1 MIVFL
6 ERNFLYFCMN
16 GLLIGRFQPF
26 HLGHLEAL
34 QFALSKVDK
43 LWIGLGSSNKP
54 VQKTNP
60 FSAEQRKEMILS
72 SIDDSIKEK
81 ISIYFIPDLENHI
94 KWIEKIDVIVPKFDI
109 VFSNDELT
117 KHLYSKRSVQVIPI
131 PFLKRDVLSGT
142 NIRNLIISDQQWGDF
157 VPLGTKNFLINNNA
171 KEHLKN
177 L

>member
-1 MIVFL
+1 
-6 ERNFLYFCMN
+6 MN

-43 LWIGLGSSNKP
+43 LWVGLGSSNKP
-54 VQKTNP
+54 VQKNNP
-60 FSAEQRKEMILS
+60 FSAEERKQMILS
-72 SIDDSIKEK
+72 SIDDTMKEK
-81 ISIYFIPDLENHI
+81 ISIYFIPDLDNHV
-94 KWIEKIDVIVPKFDI
+94 KWIEKIDTIVPKFDI

-117 KHLYSKRSVQVIPI
+117 KHLYSKRSVQVIAI
-131 PFLKRDVLSGT
+131 PFLNRNVLSGT
-142 NIRNLIISDQQWGDF
+142 NIRDLIISDQKWDNL
-157 VPLGTKNFLINNNA
+157 VPQGTRNFLKNTSA